1 MSGVGRLKLAP
12 PPLVFCFVFLG
23 YNERSGRLKLAPTPV
38 FCFRLLWNVQLIKKC
53 TPSCLH
59 FFLLILE
66 ILDTTRAF
74 QYISIEFHLSG
85 FAYSAILACHMK
97 ILENFHYLCQDILG
111 IPEKK
116 PSQSVKFFKLF

>member
-1 MSGVGRLKLAP
+1 MSGV
-12 PPLVFCFVFLG
+12 
-23 YNERSGRLKLAPTPV
+23 GRLKLAPTPV
-38 FCFRLLWNVQLIKKC
+38 FCFRLLWNAQLIKSAL
-53 TPSCLH
+53 PPAFI

-66 ILDTTRAF
+66 ILDTTLAF

-116 PSQSVKFFKLF
+116 NPHRV